1 MALDTKYKRA
11 ALADVYIPG
20 ASATGGGATA
30 SEVVAALMAYAVSG
44 TTTFLES
51 QRALLAATAG
61 LPVFSNND
69 ANLAFRDLAD
79 TKDVI
84 SATLDTDGNV
94 TGLTFDLTE

>member
-11 ALADVYIPG
+11 SLADVYIPG
-20 ASATGGGATA
+20 ASATSGATA

-44 TTTFLES
+44 TVTFLQA

-61 LPVFSNND
+61 KPVFSD
-69 ANLAFRDLAD
+69 DDTNLVFRDLGD

-84 SATLDTDGNV
+84 DVTLDSDGNV
-94 TGLTFDLTE
+94 TALTFDLTE